1 MKTHT
6 VERGE
11 SIRSVAELYG
21 VPESRIL
28 FDNELDPHHRIYPG
42 QTLIIGEP
50 TRTDSVRGGD
60 TPERIA
66 KRNDMD
72 VLTLLQNNPHLAA
85 AGLVPS
91 QPLNIAYDRKNSR
104 YIPVHAYS
112 DTAEESTLRRRLPL
126 VSVLSVQN
134 AALLQSGR
142 VQLLESAQR
151 LAALAREYRTLPIL
165 CIEAV
170 DAYGRYDTGAVV
182 QILSSPNLTERFI
195 RSTLEAVKAGGF
207 AGAELLFMPVPADD
221 EGRLTELLLA
231 LSGRFEEC
239 GLYLLAPWLPNL
251 PQTDSVVENMM
262 DIADFV
268 PIRNYLFDDSK
279 NASPAASLDRIE
291 AALTAEFVPK
301 FAKKLL
307 VGIPTFGIDYT
318 QAAVGYR
325 KRAVSAEHICRTLTT
340 PPDVR
345 FDETAQTPFAVYTE
359 DAYHCP
365 VGHTLCYEDAHSLA
379 AKLAV
384 VEKYGLCGISVC
396 SLAYDIPV
404 FWQLLN
410 QTYKVAKY

>member
-1 MKTHT
+1 MKIHT

-28 FDNELDPHHRIYPG
+28 FDNELDPHHRLYHG

-50 TRTDSVRGGD
+50 TCTDSVRGGD
-60 TPERIA
+60 TLERIA
-66 KRNDMD
+66 KRNDTD
-72 VLTLLQNNPHLAA
+72 VLTMLQNNPHLAA
-85 AGLVPS
+85 AGLLPS
-91 QPLNIAYDRKNSR
+91 QPLNIAYDRKENR
-104 YIPVHAYS
+104 CIPVHAYS
-112 DTAEESTLRRRLPL
+112 GTAEETILRKRLPL

-142 VQLLESAQR
+142 VQLLECAPR

-165 CIEAV
+165 CIEAT
-170 DAYGRYDTGAVV
+170 DAYGRHDTGAAV

-207 AGAELLFMPVPADD
+207 AGAELLIMPVPAGDG
-221 EGRLTELLLA
+221 GRLTELLLA
-231 LSGRFEEC
+231 LAGRFEEC

-251 PQTDSVVENMM
+251 PQTDSMVKNRM

-268 PIRNYLFDDSK
+268 PIRNYLFDDGKS
-279 NASPAASLDRIE
+279 ASPAAPLDRIE
-291 AALTAEFVPK
+291 AALAADFVPK
-301 FAKKLL
+301 YAKKLL
-307 VGIPTFGIDYT
+307 LGIPSFGIDYT
-318 QAAVGYR
+318 QAAAGYR
-325 KRAVSAEHICRTLTT
+325 KRAVPAEQICRTLAA
-340 PPDVR
+340 PPDVH
-345 FDETAQTPFAVYTE
+345 FDETTQTPFAVYTE

-365 VGHTLCYEDAHSLA
+365 VGHKLCYEDARSLA

-384 VEKYGLCGISVC
+384 VEKNGLCGISIC
-396 SLAYDIPV
+396 SLAYDTPV
-404 FWQLLN
+404 LWQLLN

>member
-1 MKTHT
+1 MKIHT

-28 FDNELDPHHRIYPG
+28 FENELDPHRKLYHG

-50 TRTDSVRGGD
+50 TCTDSVRGGD
-60 TPERIA
+60 TLERIA
-66 KRNDMD
+66 KRNDTD
-72 VLTLLQNNPHLAA
+72 VLTMLQNNPHLAA
-85 AGLVPS
+85 AGLLPS
-91 QPLNIAYDRKNSR
+91 QPLNIAYDRKENR

-112 DTAEESTLRRRLPL
+112 GTAEETILRKRLPL

-142 VQLLESAQR
+142 VQLLECAPR

-165 CIEAV
+165 CIEAT
-170 DAYGRYDTGAVV
+170 DAYGRHDTGATV

-207 AGAELLFMPVPADD
+207 AGAELLIMPVPAGDG
-221 EGRLTELLLA
+221 GRLTELLLA
-231 LSGRFEEC
+231 LAGRFEEC
-239 GLYLLAPWLPNL
+239 GLYLLAPWLSNL
-251 PQTDSVVENMM
+251 PQTDSMVENRM

-268 PIRNYLFDDSK
+268 PIRNYLFDDSQ
-279 NASPAASLDRIE
+279 NASPAAPLDRIE
-291 AALTAEFVPK
+291 AALAADFVPK
-301 FAKKLL
+301 YAKKLL
-307 VGIPTFGIDYT
+307 LGIPSFGIDYT
-318 QAAVGYR
+318 QAAAGYR
-325 KRAVSAEHICRTLTT
+325 KRAVPAEQICRTLAA
-340 PPDVR
+340 PPDVH
-345 FDETAQTPFAVYTE
+345 FDETTQTPFAVYTE

-365 VGHTLCYEDAHSLA
+365 VGHKLCYEDARSLA

-384 VEKYGLCGISVC
+384 VEKNGLSGISIC
-396 SLAYDIPV
+396 SLAYDTPV
-404 FWQLLN
+404 LWQLLN

>member
-1 MKTHT
+1 MKIHT

-28 FDNELDPHHRIYPG
+28 FDNELDPHRKLYHG

-50 TRTDSVRGGD
+50 TCTDSVRGGD
-60 TPERIA
+60 TLERIA
-66 KRNDMD
+66 KRNDTD
-72 VLTLLQNNPHLAA
+72 VLTMLQNNPHLAA
-85 AGLVPS
+85 AGLLPS
-91 QPLNIAYDRKNSR
+91 QPLNIAYDRKENR
-104 YIPVHAYS
+104 CIPVHAYS
-112 DTAEESTLRRRLPL
+112 GTAEETILRKRLPL

-142 VQLLESAQR
+142 VQLLECAPR

-165 CIEAV
+165 CIEAT
-170 DAYGRYDTGAVV
+170 DAYGRHDTGAAV

-207 AGAELLFMPVPADD
+207 AGAELLIMPVPAGDG
-221 EGRLTELLLA
+221 GRLTELLLA
-231 LSGRFEEC
+231 LAGRFEEC

-251 PQTDSVVENMM
+251 PQTGSMVENRM

-268 PIRNYLFDDSK
+268 PIRNYLFDDGKS
-279 NASPAASLDRIE
+279 ASPAAPLDRIE
-291 AALTAEFVPK
+291 AALAADFVPK
-301 FAKKLL
+301 YAKKLL
-307 VGIPTFGIDYT
+307 LGIPSFGIDYT
-318 QAAVGYR
+318 QAAAGYR
-325 KRAVSAEHICRTLTT
+325 KRAVPAEQICRTLAA
-340 PPDVR
+340 PPDVH
-345 FDETAQTPFAVYTE
+345 FDETTQTPFAVYTE

-365 VGHTLCYEDAHSLA
+365 VGHKLCYEDARSLA

-384 VEKYGLCGISVC
+384 VEKNGLCGISIC

>member
-1 MKTHT
+1 MKIHT

-28 FDNELDPHHRIYPG
+28 FDNELDPHHRLYPG

-66 KRNDMD
+66 KRNDAD

-104 YIPVHAYS
+104 CIPVHAYS
-112 DTAEESTLRRRLPL
+112 DTAEESTLRKRLPL

-207 AGAELLFMPVPADD
+207 AGAEFLFMPVPACD

-251 PQTDSVVENMM
+251 PQADSVVENMM

-279 NASPAASLDRIE
+279 NASPAAPLDRIE

-345 FDETAQTPFAVYTE
+345 FDETAQTTFAVYTE

>member
-1 MKTHT
+1 MKIHT

-28 FDNELDPHHRIYPG
+28 FDNELDPHRKLYHG

-50 TRTDSVRGGD
+50 TCTDSVRGGD
-60 TPERIA
+60 TLERIA
-66 KRNDMD
+66 RRNDTD
-72 VLTLLQNNPHLAA
+72 VLTMLQNNPHLAA
-85 AGLVPS
+85 AGLLPS
-91 QPLNIAYDRKNSR
+91 QPLNIAYDRKENR
-104 YIPVHAYS
+104 CIPVHAYS
-112 DTAEESTLRRRLPL
+112 GTAEETILRKRLPL

-142 VQLLESAQR
+142 VQLLECAPR

-165 CIEAV
+165 CIEAT
-170 DAYGRYDTGAVV
+170 DAYGRHDTGAAV

-207 AGAELLFMPVPADD
+207 AGAELLIMPVPAGDG
-221 EGRLTELLLA
+221 GRLTELLLA
-231 LSGRFEEC
+231 LAGRFEEC

-251 PQTDSVVENMM
+251 PQTDSMVENRM

-268 PIRNYLFDDSK
+268 PIRNYLFDDGKS
-279 NASPAASLDRIE
+279 ASPAAPLDRIE
-291 AALTAEFVPK
+291 AALAADFVPK
-301 FAKKLL
+301 YAKKLL
-307 VGIPTFGIDYT
+307 LGIPSFGIDYT
-318 QAAVGYR
+318 QAAAGYR
-325 KRAVSAEHICRTLTT
+325 KRAVPAEQICRTLAA
-340 PPDVR
+340 PPDVH
-345 FDETAQTPFAVYTE
+345 FDETTQTPFAVYTE

-365 VGHTLCYEDAHSLA
+365 VGHKLCYEDARSLA

-384 VEKYGLCGISVC
+384 VEKNGLCGISIC
-396 SLAYDIPV
+396 SLAYDTPV
-404 FWQLLN
+404 LWQLLN

>member
-1 MKTHT
+1 MKIHT

-28 FDNELDPHHRIYPG
+28 FDNELDPHHRLYPG

-50 TRTDSVRGGD
+50 TCTDSVRGGD
-60 TPERIA
+60 TLERIA
-66 KRNDMD
+66 KRNDTD
-72 VLTLLQNNPHLAA
+72 LLTMLQNNPHLAA
-85 AGLVPS
+85 AGLLPS
-91 QPLNIAYDRKNSR
+91 QPLNIAYDRKENR
-104 YIPVHAYS
+104 CIPVHAYS
-112 DTAEESTLRRRLPL
+112 GTAEETILRKRLPL

-142 VQLLESAQR
+142 VQLLECAPR

-165 CIEAV
+165 CIEAT
-170 DAYGRYDTGAVV
+170 DAYGRHDTGAAV

-207 AGAELLFMPVPADD
+207 AGAELLIMPVPAGDG
-221 EGRLTELLLA
+221 GRLTELLLA
-231 LSGRFEEC
+231 LAGRFEEC

-251 PQTDSVVENMM
+251 PQTDSMVENRM

-268 PIRNYLFDDSK
+268 PIRNYLFDDGKS
-279 NASPAASLDRIE
+279 ASPAAPLDRIE
-291 AALTAEFVPK
+291 AALAADFVPK
-301 FAKKLL
+301 YAKKLL
-307 VGIPTFGIDYT
+307 LGIPSFGIDYT
-318 QAAVGYR
+318 QAAAGYR
-325 KRAVSAEHICRTLTT
+325 KRAVPAEQICRTLAA
-340 PPDVR
+340 PPDVH
-345 FDETAQTPFAVYTE
+345 FDETTQTPFAVYTE

-365 VGHTLCYEDAHSLA
+365 VGHKLCYEDARSLA

-384 VEKYGLCGISVC
+384 VEKNGLCGISIC
-396 SLAYDIPV
+396 SLAYDTPV
-404 FWQLLN
+404 LWQLLN

>member
-1 MKTHT
+1 MKIHT

-28 FDNELDPHHRIYPG
+28 FDNELDPHHRLYPG

-50 TRTDSVRGGD
+50 TCTDSVRGGD
-60 TPERIA
+60 TLERIA
-66 KRNDMD
+66 KRNDTD

-85 AGLVPS
+85 AGLLPS
-91 QPLNIAYDRKNSR
+91 QPLNIAYDRKENR
-104 YIPVHAYS
+104 CIPVHAYS
-112 DTAEESTLRRRLPL
+112 GTAEETILRKRLPL

-142 VQLLESAQR
+142 VQLLECAPR

-165 CIEAV
+165 CIEAT
-170 DAYGRYDTGAVV
+170 DAYGRHDTGAAV

-207 AGAELLFMPVPADD
+207 AGAELLIMPMPAGDG
-221 EGRLTELLLA
+221 GRLTELLLA
-231 LSGRFEEC
+231 LAGRFEEC

-251 PQTDSVVENMM
+251 PQTGSMVENRM

-268 PIRNYLFDDSK
+268 PIRNYLFDDGKS
-279 NASPAASLDRIE
+279 ASPAAPLDRIE
-291 AALTAEFVPK
+291 AALAADFVPK
-301 FAKKLL
+301 YAKKLL
-307 VGIPTFGIDYT
+307 LGIPSFGIDYT
-318 QAAVGYR
+318 QAAAGYR
-325 KRAVSAEHICRTLTT
+325 KRAVPAEQICRTLAA
-340 PPDVR
+340 PPDVH
-345 FDETAQTPFAVYTE
+345 FDETTQTPFAVYTE

-365 VGHTLCYEDAHSLA
+365 VGHKLCYEDARSLA

-384 VEKYGLCGISVC
+384 VEKNGLCGISIC
-396 SLAYDIPV
+396 SLAYDTPV
-404 FWQLLN
+404 LWQLLN

>member
-1 MKTHT
+1 MKIHT

-28 FDNELDPHHRIYPG
+28 FDNELDPHRRLYPG

-50 TRTDSVRGGD
+50 TCTDSVRGGD
-60 TPERIA
+60 TLERIA
-66 KRNDMD
+66 KRNDTD
-72 VLTLLQNNPHLAA
+72 LLTMLQNNPHLAA
-85 AGLVPS
+85 AGLLPS
-91 QPLNIAYDRKNSR
+91 QPLNIAYDRKENR
-104 YIPVHAYS
+104 CIPVHAYS
-112 DTAEESTLRRRLPL
+112 GTAEETILRKRLPL

-142 VQLLESAQR
+142 VQLLECAPR

-165 CIEAV
+165 CIEAT
-170 DAYGRYDTGAVV
+170 DAYGRHDTGAAV

-207 AGAELLFMPVPADD
+207 AGAELLIMPVPAGDG
-221 EGRLTELLLA
+221 GRLTELLLA
-231 LSGRFEEC
+231 LAGRFEEC

-251 PQTDSVVENMM
+251 PQTDSMVKNRM

-268 PIRNYLFDDSK
+268 PIRNYLFDDGKS
-279 NASPAASLDRIE
+279 ASPAAPLDRIE
-291 AALTAEFVPK
+291 AALAADFVPK
-301 FAKKLL
+301 YAKKLL
-307 VGIPTFGIDYT
+307 LGIPSFGIDYT
-318 QAAVGYR
+318 QAAAGYR
-325 KRAVSAEHICRTLTT
+325 KRAVPAEQICRTLAA
-340 PPDVR
+340 PPDVH
-345 FDETAQTPFAVYTE
+345 FDETTQTPFAVYTE

-365 VGHTLCYEDAHSLA
+365 VGHKLCYEDARSLA

-384 VEKYGLCGISVC
+384 VEKNGLCGISIC
-396 SLAYDIPV
+396 SLAYDTPV
-404 FWQLLN
+404 LWQLLN

>member
-1 MKTHT
+1 MKIHT

-28 FDNELDPHHRIYPG
+28 FDNELDPHHRLYPG

-66 KRNDMD
+66 KRNDTD

-104 YIPVHAYS
+104 CIPVHAYS

-207 AGAELLFMPVPADD
+207 AGAEFLFMPVPAGD

-279 NASPAASLDRIE
+279 NASPAAPLDRIE

-325 KRAVSAEHICRTLTT
+325 KHAVSAEHICRTLTT

-345 FDETAQTPFAVYTE
+345 FDETAQMPFAVYTE